1 LPSKSELA
9 KTIIAFANDAGGE
22 LYIGVKNDTREVIGL
37 QEDELISIEE
47 KICNLIHDNCSPLI
61 LPEVSFLLHNGKYI
75 ILSQIFKGSAPPYHL
90 KNKSV
95 DEGTYIRVGSSNRL
109 ASKEII
115 SELERCKLNIS
126 FDSERVYIKSVDE
139 LNINS
144 FKEFYFEKTGE
155 ELTMQ
160 VLQKLELIKSEQKK
174 TYPTNALILLSDDVI
189 RREIFPYAKIECARF
204 KGTIPGDFIDQKTID
219 SNIAI
224 QSEEAYKFVLRH
236 ISEASVGYKT
246 VYRKNRWEYPLK
258 AIREVIRNAVIHR
271 DYSLNGKDIK
281 IAIFDDKVEITS
293 PGKLLPSV
301 DFSVSDSGQSDIR
314 NKVLAPVFKR
324 LGIIEQWGNGLR
336 IISEDID
343 NYPEIS
349 LNWKEPGIAFRV
361 TFSLKNYLSQQES
374 LWVVNEPQQEL
385 QQELNKKQQELSKPQ
400 QESQQELNKT
410 QQELQHE
417 LNKPQ
422 HELQHEFNE
431 TQQELQQ
438 ELNKKQQESRL
449 ELQQELNLKAQQE
462 LQHELNKPQHESQY
476 EFNETQQELQQ
487 ELDKKQQES
496 QQELLITQQELQQES
511 LYSKVIKLINDNSL
525 SRKELSVLL
534 GQKSISGQL
543 NETISKLLKNNLIE
557 WTIKEKPNSSKQ
569 KYKITLKGIEFIKS
583 LHKK

>member
-1 LPSKSELA
+1 MSKFSEILKQPEGRRLEFKEFLPSKSELA

-22 LYIGVKNDTREVIGL
+22 LYVGVKDDSREVIGL

-61 LPEVSFLLHNGKYI
+61 LPEISFLLHNGKYI
-75 ILSQIFKGSAPPYHL
+75 IRTQIFKGSAPPYHL
-90 KNKSV
+90 KNKSI

-126 FDSERVYIKSVDE
+126 FDSERVYLKSFEE
-139 LNINS
+139 LNIDS
-144 FKEFYFEKTGE
+144 FKEFYFEKTSE

-160 VLQKLELIKSEQKK
+160 VLQKLELVKFEQKK
-174 TYPTNALILLSDDVI
+174 IYPTNALILLSDDTI

-219 SNIAI
+219 SNVAK
-224 QSEEAYKFVLRH
+224 QADEAYKFVLRH

-301 DFSVSDSGQSDIR
+301 DFNVNDSGQSDIR
-314 NKVLAPVFKR
+314 NKILAPVFKR

-336 IISEDID
+336 IISEDLD
-343 NYPEIS
+343 FYPEIS
-349 LNWKEPGIAFRV
+349 LDWKEPGIAFRV
-361 TFSLKNYLSQQES
+361 TFFLKNYLVQQELQNVVNESKQELLYLSQKELKKRQQES
-374 LWVVNEPQQEL
+374 QHELKETQQEL
-385 QQELNKKQQELSKPQ
+385 QQELNEAQHHSQYEL
-400 QESQQELNKT
+400 QQELNEL
-410 QQELQHE
+410 QQELQQE
-417 LNKPQ
+417 L
-422 HELQHEFNE
+422 NE

-438 ELNKKQQESRL
+438 ELKE
-449 ELQQELNLKAQQE
+449 
-462 LQHELNKPQHESQY
+462 
-476 EFNETQQELQQ
+476 
-487 ELDKKQQES
+487 
-496 QQELLITQQELQQES
+496 TQQELQQES
-511 LYSKVIKLINDNSL
+511 LYIKVLKFIFEKPYSTNEISK
-525 SRKELSVLL
+525 LL

-543 NETISKLLKNNLIE
+543 YFVVNKLNVDKLIE
-557 WTIKEKPNSSKQ
+557 WTIPNKPKSSKQ
-569 KYKITLKGIEFIKS
+569 KYKITQKGIEFIK
-583 LHKK
+583 LLQKK